1 MPFPAK
7 VKRCTESLQTGPAD
21 LDAMRLFLFLF
32 VEKYVILVLRF
43 TP

>member
-7 VKRCTESLQTGPAD
+7 VKRCTESLQSCPAD
-21 LDAMRLFLFLF
+21 LAAMRPFVFLF
-32 VEKYVILVLRF
+32 VEKCAILVLRF